1 MGKHSI
7 QDSST
12 FTGKEIDE
20 ETGYGYFG
28 ARYMDHELMTM
39 WLSVDPMAGKY
50 PSISPYAYC
59 AWNPV
64 KLVDPDGRKIWIYNY
79 DGKGTNLRF
88 EPGKTRP
95 MGTKAAQEQI
105 RSLNRMAQTD
115 AGWKLI
121 YRMDKLKD
129 NIVYQVI
136 NTERN
141 EDLLKV
147 IPHRN
152 IGDLSVIYRGV
163 VSSDESGIS
172 TYVVNNSFAKQF
184 NLSEEQLYSIA
195 SKNMHNRYP
204 ATFEPLSNVISRII
218 GVKEMFNPE
227 WDMNGDSKVPE
238 NELVLLRCGEQ
249 MWGASAILDND
260 AMDKV
265 CNALD
270 VDQVYVLPSSIYEVL
285 ICAANQYKD
294 PEALAEMVQ
303 EINRNEV
310 SETDFLS
317 DNVYLY
323 DKNERRLTIAND
335 VNKAMEIKR
344 DNEIGITH

>member
-1 MGKHSI
+1 MEKMTYDEFKEKFKENFVGFLPEELRGGEISI
-7 QDSST
+7 DVVKKVNSV
-12 FTGKEIDE
+12 KE
-20 ETGYGYFG
+20 
-28 ARYMDHELMTM
+28 
-39 WLSVDPMAGKY
+39 SVHFILPNVNVT
-50 PSISPYAYC
+50 PSIALEEVYENYLKNGTFSLAMEEL
-59 AWNPV
+59 AEAFV
-64 KLVDPDGRKIWIYNY
+64 KS
-79 DGKGTNLRF
+79 F
-88 EPGKTRP
+88 ENKP
-95 MGTKAAQEQI
+95 EI
-105 RSLNRMAQTD
+105 E
-115 AGWKLI
+115 
-121 YRMDKLKD
+121 MDKLKD

-260 AMDKV
+260 VMDKV

-310 SETDFLS
+310 SEIDFLS

-335 VNKAMEIKR
+335 VNKTMEIKR

>member
-1 MGKHSI
+1 
-7 QDSST
+7 
-12 FTGKEIDE
+12 
-20 ETGYGYFG
+20 
-28 ARYMDHELMTM
+28 
-39 WLSVDPMAGKY
+39 
-50 PSISPYAYC
+50 
-59 AWNPV
+59 
-64 KLVDPDGRKIWIYNY
+64 
-79 DGKGTNLRF
+79 
-88 EPGKTRP
+88 
-95 MGTKAAQEQI
+95 
-105 RSLNRMAQTD
+105 
-115 AGWKLI
+115 
-121 YRMDKLKD
+121 
-129 NIVYQVI
+129 
-136 NTERN
+136 
-141 EDLLKV
+141 
-147 IPHRN
+147 
-152 IGDLSVIYRGV
+152 
-163 VSSDESGIS
+163 
-172 TYVVNNSFAKQF
+172 
-184 NLSEEQLYSIA
+184 
-195 SKNMHNRYP
+195 
-204 ATFEPLSNVISRII
+204 
-218 GVKEMFNPE
+218 MFNPE